1 MSRRPIYLNRSDR
14 MALALLVLVALA
26 ALILLWGAGGGMG
39 HTPAVA
45 ADSVGATNG
54 PAAVAPRG
62 EGAYA
67 TGERR
72 VRLTEFD
79 PNTADSTLLLQI
91 GLQPWQVRCI
101 YRYRAHGGVYRRPSD
116 FARLYGLTA
125 GQYRALEPYIRI
137 APDYRP
143 AAEVYARPEAVEPLA
158 RDTLRY
164 PVKLKPTERVALNTA
179 DTTLLKRVPGIGSYY
194 ARRIVNYR
202 RQLGGYVSVSQLG
215 EIEGMPAEAMAY
227 FTVDAS
233 HIQRLRIN
241 ELTLAQLRRH
251 PYIDYLQARDICDYR
266 RLKGPISSLAQLRLL
281 HVFPEAALDRLR
293 PYIEF

>member
-1 MSRRPIYLNRSDR
+1 
-14 MALALLVLVALA
+14 MALALLALVALA
-26 ALILLWGAGGGMG
+26 ALVLLWGTGADMG
-39 HTPAVA
+39 HTPVVA

-54 PAAVAPRG
+54 PAAVSPRG
-62 EGAYA
+62 EGTYA

-143 AAEVYARPEAVEPLA
+143 AAEVYARSEAAEPSA

-179 DTTLLKRVPGIGSYY
+179 DTALLKRVPGIGSYY

-202 RQLGGYVSVSQLG
+202 RQLGGYVSVSQLA

>member
-1 MSRRPIYLNRSDR
+1 MPRRPLYLNRSDR
-14 MALALLVLVALA
+14 MALALLALVALV
-26 ALILLWGAGGGMG
+26 ALILLWGTGGDMG
-39 HTPAVA
+39 HTPMVA
-45 ADSVGATNG
+45 ADSVDTAGR
-54 PAAVAPRG
+54 PAALSAR
-62 EGAYA
+62 EDYTYA
-67 TGERR
+67 TGEQRA
-72 VRLTEFD
+72 RLTEFD
-79 PNTADSTLLLQI
+79 PNTADSTQLLQL
-91 GLQPWQVRCI
+91 GLQPWQVRSL
-101 YRYRAHGGVYRRPSD
+101 YRYRARGGVFRRPSD

-125 GQYRALEPYIRI
+125 GQYRALAPYIRI
-137 APDYRP
+137 SADYRL
-143 AAEVYARPEAVEPLA
+143 AAEVYARPEADGPLL

-164 PVKLKPTERVALNTA
+164 PVKLKATERVALNTA

-194 ARRIVNYR
+194 ARRIVSYR
-202 RQLGGYVSVSQLG
+202 QRLGGYVSVSQLA

-266 RLKGPISSLAQLRLL
+266 RLKGPIASLAQLRLL
-281 HVFPEAALDRLR
+281 HAFSEAALERLR

>member
-1 MSRRPIYLNRSDR
+1 
-14 MALALLVLVALA
+14 MALALLALVALA
-26 ALILLWGAGGGMG
+26 ALILQWGTGADMG

-45 ADSVGATNG
+45 ADSVGTADG
-54 PAAVAPRG
+54 PAAVGPRG
-62 EGAYA
+62 EGTYA

-79 PNTADSTLLLQI
+79 PNTADSTLLLQM

-143 AAEVYARPEAVEPLA
+143 AAEVYARSEAAEPSA

-164 PVKLKPTERVALNTA
+164 PVKLKPTERVALNSA
-179 DTTLLKRVPGIGSYY
+179 DTALLKRVPGIGSYY

-202 RQLGGYVSVSQLG
+202 RQLGGYVSVSQLA

>member
-1 MSRRPIYLNRSDR
+1 

-62 EGAYA
+62 AGAYA

>member
-26 ALILLWGAGGGMG
+26 ALILLWGAGDGMG

-54 PAAVAPRG
+54 PAPVAPRG

>member
-1 MSRRPIYLNRSDR
+1 
-14 MALALLVLVALA
+14 MALALLALVALA
-26 ALILLWGAGGGMG
+26 ALVLLWGTGADMG

-45 ADSVGATNG
+45 ADSVGTADG
-54 PAAVAPRG
+54 PAAVGPRG
-62 EGAYA
+62 ESAYA
-67 TGERR
+67 TGGRR
-72 VRLTEFD
+72 LRLTEFD

-125 GQYRALEPYIRI
+125 GQYRALAPYIRI

-143 AAEVYARPEAVEPLA
+143 AAEVYARSEAAEPSS

-164 PVKLKPTERVALNTA
+164 PVKLKPTERVALNSA
-179 DTTLLKRVPGIGSYY
+179 DTALLKRVPGIGSYY

-202 RQLGGYVSVSQLG
+202 RQLGGYVCVSQLA

>member
-1 MSRRPIYLNRSDR
+1 
-14 MALALLVLVALA
+14 MALALLALVALA
-26 ALILLWGAGGGMG
+26 ALVLLWGTGADMG

-54 PAAVAPRG
+54 PAAVGPRG
-62 EGAYA
+62 EGTYA
-67 TGERR
+67 IGERR

-143 AAEVYARPEAVEPLA
+143 AAEVYARSEAAEPSA

-179 DTTLLKRVPGIGSYY
+179 DTALLKRVPGIGSYY

-202 RQLGGYVSVSQLG
+202 RQLGGYVSVSQLA

>member
-1 MSRRPIYLNRSDR
+1 
-14 MALALLVLVALA
+14 MALALLALVALA
-26 ALILLWGAGGGMG
+26 ALILLWSTGADMG
-39 HTPAVA
+39 HTPMVA
-45 ADSVGATNG
+45 ADSVDTAG
-54 PAAVAPRG
+54 PPVALAAR
-62 EGAYA
+62 EDYTYA
-67 TGERR
+67 TGEQRA
-72 VRLTEFD
+72 RLTEFD
-79 PNTADSTLLLQI
+79 PNTADSTQLLQL
-91 GLQPWQVRCI
+91 GLQPWQVRSL
-101 YRYRAHGGVYRRPSD
+101 YRYRAHGGVFRRPSD

-125 GQYRALEPYIRI
+125 GQYRALAPYIRI
-137 APDYRP
+137 SADYRP
-143 AAEVYARPEAVEPLA
+143 AADVYGRPEADGPSP

-194 ARRIVNYR
+194 ARRIVSYR
-202 RQLGGYVSVSQLG
+202 QRLGGYVSVSQLA

-266 RLKGPISSLAQLRLL
+266 RLKGPIGSLAQLRLL
-281 HVFPEAALDRLR
+281 HAFSEAALERLR

>member
-1 MSRRPIYLNRSDR
+1 

-54 PAAVAPRG
+54 PAPVAPRG

>member
-1 MSRRPIYLNRSDR
+1 
-14 MALALLVLVALA
+14 MALALLALVALA
-26 ALILLWGAGGGMG
+26 ALVLLWGTGADMG

-62 EGAYA
+62 EGTYA
-67 TGERR
+67 IGERR

-143 AAEVYARPEAVEPLA
+143 AAEVYARSEAAEPSA

-164 PVKLKPTERVALNTA
+164 PVKLKPTERVALNSA
-179 DTTLLKRVPGIGSYY
+179 DTALLKRVPGIGSYY

-202 RQLGGYVSVSQLG
+202 RQLGGYVSVSQLA

-227 FTVDAS
+227 FTIDAS
-233 HIQRLRIN
+233 HVQRLRIN

>member
-1 MSRRPIYLNRSDR
+1 
-14 MALALLVLVALA
+14 MALALLALVALA
-26 ALILLWGAGGGMG
+26 ALVLLWGTGADMG

-45 ADSVGATNG
+45 ADSVGTADG
-54 PAAVAPRG
+54 PAAVGPRG
-62 EGAYA
+62 ESAYA
-67 TGERR
+67 TGGRR
-72 VRLTEFD
+72 LRLTEFD

-143 AAEVYARPEAVEPLA
+143 AAEVYARSEAAEPSS

-164 PVKLKPTERVALNTA
+164 PVKLKPTERVALNSA
-179 DTTLLKRVPGIGSYY
+179 DTALLKRVPGIGSYY

-202 RQLGGYVSVSQLG
+202 RQLGGYVSVSQLA

>member
-1 MSRRPIYLNRSDR
+1 
-14 MALALLVLVALA
+14 MALALLALVALA
-26 ALILLWGAGGGMG
+26 ALVLLWGTGADMG

-62 EGAYA
+62 ESAYA

-143 AAEVYARPEAVEPLA
+143 AAEVYARSEAAEPSA

-164 PVKLKPTERVALNTA
+164 PVKLKPTERVALNSA
-179 DTTLLKRVPGIGSYY
+179 DTALLKRVPGIGSYY

-202 RQLGGYVSVSQLG
+202 RQLGGYVSVSQLA

-227 FTVDAS
+227 FTIDAS

-281 HVFPEAALDRLR
+281 HVFPESALDRLR